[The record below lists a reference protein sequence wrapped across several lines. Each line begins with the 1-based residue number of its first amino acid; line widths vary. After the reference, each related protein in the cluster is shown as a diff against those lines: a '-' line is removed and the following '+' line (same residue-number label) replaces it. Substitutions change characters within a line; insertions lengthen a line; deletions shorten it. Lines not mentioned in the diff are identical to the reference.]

1 MVVFKLIHDNI
12 KGGNEA
18 GLEMFEEKIQ
28 AKEQNA
34 GCLQHVIT
42 TPFQYNKIQV

>member
-1 MVVFKLIHDNI
+1 MVVYTLIHDNI

-18 GLEMFEEKIQ
+18 GLEMFEEIID

-34 GCLQHVIT
+34 GCLDIFHVIT
-42 TPFQYNKIQV
+42 TPFQ